1 MNEVVITLKSN
12 AERLE
17 KELEKAGNAFSNLLK
32 SASKRVE
39 VAISTRTAE
48 ANIKR
53 TSNMFDNFAGR
64 VIALNQSLEVAKSL
78 ILGFSDDVKASATL
92 GVLRDNFKGTAED
105 IKLFQQ
111 ATAGTVKEATLLEL
125 SNQATELGVTLQD
138 QAVLFNI
145 AEDAADKFGGSTDD
159 NFKALVFTTE
169 GATRALKNL
178 GIQKDVYEKKL
189 SDLAAAEGKTVDQ
202 LDGEAEKRLRVRA
215 VIELTGQTLDDV
227 AKKQR
232 DNADT
237 LEEMGVSFQGV
248 KEKIAEGFLP
258 VIKTVG
264 EIIIAFN
271 NWVQGLSASLRVA
284 IGVIG
289 FVTTA
294 FLLLGNTLSTKF
306 YMVTLV
312 TGAVITLMTALRE
325 GKPVIAFLSSLVAAL
340 GVSVMILRTSFISMA
355 HGWVF
360 NLSKMSTSLGLA
372 RVQLK
377 LAAMEGRL
385 FAGAMTAAGMS
396 VKAFFASLGP
406 IGWIMLGL
414 SAVATIWATLSENI
428 DEAKQKTEDYE
439 KTLERKATTDNTE
452 VVALQ
457 AKKVGYNLLANELSK
472 TNAKSEERNVLASR
486 ISKEYPD
493 LIKNINLNTA
503 SEKELGIWK
512 DWVNKQFDMR
522 IKLMILEKKAAL
534 VTEDIAKKELE
545 LIDLPKSKVD
555 VPTPVYGFYGNYNKA
570 DIAYAKNNNLEI
582 DKKISNIQN
591 ELSDKNK
598 LLEDITK
605 KADAMK
611 ATVVTGSSGPSGAGG
626 GSKEK
631 PSVLKGYEQNLSD
644 LEEERRKTDI
654 ENIKSDEETKYQIEL
669 AYLKKK
675 KDLADQAMKLTG
687 LTQDEKNRLEL
698 ASLDLHK
705 QILESEI
712 KHGKEALDKQFKAD
726 AEALKR
732 KQDLEEAESD
742 GKDLTRL
749 QELENEKLHL
759 EQKLALYRQYGKDV
773 SDIEHEIALN
783 LLKTKNARIEK
794 EKEDLKKK
802 DDFEKMLFDSQVMS
816 EAKQFDVMRQKNDEW
831 LSEKLKEY
839 ELTEQQRAELYRTHE
854 EKNSE
859 VNEKESEYRL
869 GKTREILSNMKGIFA
884 ENTVAYKAFA
894 IANATIGTY
903 EAAVT
908 ALKAGP
914 ILGPILM
921 GTIIAAGLG
930 QVANII
936 ATEVPGYAKG
946 GAVVGENGPEIIT
959 PMQDYASGQVLL
971 ATETANAVQRAMLQK
986 DGLMISGSNSD
997 LMRALKEW
1005 PYKVRFDLGLDSLK
1019 GSLERINYRDG
1030 LAI

>member
-32 SASKRVE
+32 SAANRVE

-105 IKLFQQ
+105 IELFKQ

-202 LDGEAEKRLRVRA
+202 LDGETEKRLRVRA

-227 AKKQR
+227 KNKQR

-258 VIKTVG
+258 VIKAVG
-264 EIIIAFN
+264 DIIIAFN
-271 NWVQGLSASLRVA
+271 DWVQGLSASLRVA

-306 YMVTLV
+306 YMITLV

-325 GKPVIAFLSSLVAAL
+325 GKPIIAFLSTLVAAL
-340 GVSVMILRTSFISMA
+340 GVSIMILRTSFLSMA

-360 NLSKMSTSLGLA
+360 NLTNMSTSLGLA

-377 LAAMEGRL
+377 LAAMEGRV

-414 SAVATIWATLSENI
+414 SAVATIWAALSENI

-439 KTLERKATTDNTE
+439 KTLEKKATTDNTE

-457 AKKVGYNLLANELSK
+457 AKKVEYNSLTNQLAK
-472 TNAKSEERNVLASR
+472 TNAKSEERIALAAK

-493 LIKNINLNTA
+493 LIKDINLNTA

-512 DWVNKQFDMR
+512 EWVNKQFDIR
-522 IKLMILEKKAAL
+522 IKLMILEKKSAL
-534 VTEDIAKKELE
+534 LAEDIAKKELE
-545 LIDLPKSKVD
+545 VIDLNSSKKPLQPLETGPYGDNNTFVKTMNTAVD
-555 VPTPVYGFYGNYNKA
+555 MKITELQKG
-570 DIAYAKNNNLEI
+570 I
-582 DKKISNIQN
+582 D
-591 ELSDKNK
+591 DKNK
-598 LLEDITK
+598 LLADIQK
-605 KADAMK
+605 QADTARS
-611 ATVVTGSSGPSGAGG
+611 TIGSGSGSSGPSVAGS

-712 KHGKEALDKQFKAD
+712 KHSKDALDKQFKAD
-726 AEALKR
+726 TEALKR
-732 KQDLEEAESD
+732 KQDLEEAGAD

-773 SDIEHEIALN
+773 SEIEHEIALN

-802 DDFEKMLFDSQVMS
+802 GDFEKMLFDSQVVS

-831 LSEKLKEY
+831 LKEKLKEY
-839 ELTEQQRAELYRTHE
+839 ELTEQQKAELHRTHA
-854 EKNSE
+854 EKNTE
-859 VNEKESEYRL
+859 IDEKEGEYRL
-869 GKTREILSNMKGIFA
+869 GKTKEILSNMKGIFA
-884 ENTVAYKAFA
+884 EHTTAYKAFA

-1005 PYKVRFDLGLDSLK
+1005 PHKVRFDLGLDSLK